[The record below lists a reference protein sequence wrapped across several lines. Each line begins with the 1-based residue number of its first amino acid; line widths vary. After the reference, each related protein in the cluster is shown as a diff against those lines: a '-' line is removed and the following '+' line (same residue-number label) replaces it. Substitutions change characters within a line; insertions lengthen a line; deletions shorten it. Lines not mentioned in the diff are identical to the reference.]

1 MASSIYFGGSHRAN
15 GSGRMSN
22 GLSNGL
28 PSYSSAVQEKLHRH
42 AHSPLEGW
50 IVPIT
55 LPIPGVK
62 TRRLRVLVPNVS
74 LIHQF
79 SISKLGRRRGP
90 AVLYACMLAFV
101 FTFFAFAK
109 RFGTEQ
115 KQWPSMNQGEPPTL
129 VFQREDLQ
137 RIWKWE
143 IQSGHYPSGESCM
156 LQSLLRCYGG
166 LIVYSIRS
174 AGANWSHHSP
184 R

>member
-15 GSGRMSN
+15 GSGRISN

-28 PSYSSAVQEKLHRH
+28 PSYSSAVQEKLHRNGH
-42 AHSPLEGW
+42 TPLDGW
-50 IVPIT
+50 IVPVS

-62 TRRLRVLVPNVS
+62 TRRLRVLVPN
-74 LIHQF
+74 LPLLHQF

-90 AVLYACMLAFV
+90 ALLYAFVIATV
-101 FTFFAFAK
+101 FTLFALAK

-115 KQWPSMNQGEPPTL
+115 KQWPSLNQGEPPTL

-143 IQSGHYPSGESCM
+143 IASGHYPSGEPCAFNQYM
-156 LQSLLRCYGG
+156 RCYDVF
-166 LIVYSIRS
+166 LSS
-174 AGANWSHHSP
+174 SLQ
-184 R
+184 